1 MIRPPHNSDGLKK
14 MIYFSSTDF
23 FVSIAERVVKAMANF
38 DYYVS
43 AVDYNSDD
51 THISRLNVHK
61 VGSDGKFNSKP
72 IEMTRP
78 EVIELIKQGKSFSTI
93 VAASD
98 GGWKLGA
105 KLEIIQVTTDYL
117 KTKSDKSTKDNLENL
132 PEI

>member
-1 MIRPPHNSDGLKK
+1 
-14 MIYFSSTDF
+14 
-23 FVSIAERVVKAMANF
+23 MANF